1 MPTGWNVRLP
11 KGTNVEISHLDLW
24 TQVRDDPCCEVLL
37 DLERQAPA
45 ALSGFRSHANSLT
58 PSPIPSSR
66 TPAPVLTLECDR
78 LPSPGAG
85 APAARGKRSSSPMFP
100 HPGQSGQGKSVGVTP
115 NAEVNSVCEEIFG
128 KLTRKLS
135 QNHLCGTE
143 ITNIAD
149 FHY

>member
-11 KGTNVEISHLDLW
+11 KGTNVEIFHLDLW

-58 PSPIPSSR
+58 PSPVPSSR

-85 APAARGKRSSSPMFP
+85 APAARGKRSSSPVFP

-115 NAEVNSVCEEIFG
+115 NAEVNSECEEIFG
-128 KLTRKLS
+128 KLTRRLS